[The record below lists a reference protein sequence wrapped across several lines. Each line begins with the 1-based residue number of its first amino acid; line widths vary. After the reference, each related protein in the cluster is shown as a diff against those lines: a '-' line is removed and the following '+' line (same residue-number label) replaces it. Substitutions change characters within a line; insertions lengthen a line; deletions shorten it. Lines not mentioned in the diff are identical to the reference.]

1 MKLIYEGKKYR
12 IFSKV
17 RVPQKKG
24 QYVYF
29 LRIGDKKNRFY
40 KIGTTDDIMRRMKEH
55 CAKYKEE
62 IYILWVSPNY
72 SKYTTLRIEDRQKDY
87 WKTLEGFTHVPND
100 RFYFPEWITSITIKV
115 KKEYKID
122 LD

>member
-1 MKLIYEGKKYR
+1 
-12 IFSKV
+12 
-17 RVPQKKG
+17 
-24 QYVYF
+24 
-29 LRIGDKKNRFY
+29 
-40 KIGTTDDIMRRMKEH
+40 MRRMKEH

-62 IYILWVSPNY
+62 IYILWISPNY

-122 LD
+122 LE